1 MIGGLSAV
9 ENDVIPFGL
18 ALGNRAKITGVNLIG
33 LKRANYSK
41 YMIREYSSIIDK
53 IFTGGTITSE
63 KEKIRNSNNDLIKEL
78 LIFLDKN
85 SSRGLCKYEK

>member
-1 MIGGLSAV
+1 MVGGLSAV

-18 ALGNRAKITGVNLIG
+18 ALGNRAKITGVNIVG

-41 YMIREYSSIIDK
+41 SVIREYSNIVDK

-63 KEKIRNSNNDLIKEL
+63 KEKVENSNNDLIKEL
-78 LIFLDKN
+78 LIFLDKR
-85 SSRGLCKYEK
+85 SSRGLCQYGK